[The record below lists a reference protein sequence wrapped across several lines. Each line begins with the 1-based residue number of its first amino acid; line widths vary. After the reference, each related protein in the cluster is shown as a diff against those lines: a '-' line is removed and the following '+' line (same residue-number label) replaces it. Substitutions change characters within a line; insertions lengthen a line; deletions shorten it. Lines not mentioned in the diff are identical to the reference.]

1 MRRALFLGLWLMLFL
16 LRFDYLQGQN
26 YTMTNGRVTT
36 CSGNFYDP
44 GGPDEDYGEN
54 LDFTQTFTAASPN
67 MCLKVTFTSFH
78 LESGYIS
85 DYYIYYWDYL
95 EIYDGNSDSAS
106 LIGLYFGSN
115 SPGSVTSTSG
125 SLTFVFHSDA
135 LYNYSGWEATIS
147 CVECPDPENNM
158 HDGTVIVDCS
168 KSIVPFYDPGGPSG
182 DYGSFS
188 DFTQTFMSSDPD
200 SCLEVTFDT
209 IDLETRWDVLYV
221 YDGTSDTTGTLLRAF
236 SSSYSNVTLTS
247 FTGALTFKF
256 TSDYD
261 GQRAG
266 WEASIRCSSCAE
278 SPPSP
283 PPPPAPNPCEP
294 NGIHPFCTDANPY
307 GIIYTSGTSGNASS
321 FLHSSSYSC
330 LSTMPNP
337 AWYYMQISDPGDLLI
352 YIEQTT
358 LSGDGLDVDFACWGP
373 FTASS
378 QSDFVDKLCSGSY
391 TLNDSIGDY
400 FMGHRPENGNHQND
414 MGGYPVGNV
423 VDCSYSIAATEWCF
437 IPNAQPGEW
446 YLLLIT
452 NYRGYSGQITFGLVE
467 EYSTASTNCSL
478 LAPISYNAPLCEGD
492 TLVLTCEN
500 PQADATYHWSGPGG
514 WTAVTT
520 IPYVVIPNASTSQ
533 SGQYTLL
540 MTGVSATVDT
550 SQVDVVIRQRPQ
562 VTVTASVDSICNGS
576 SVTLQAAGADTY
588 RWLSTSSVSGSLTV
602 TPDSSTTYT
611 VIGSTGV
618 CLDTAAHLVTVFHSS
633 TGDTIAV
640 ACDRFDWYEHEGIE
654 ESGDYYHTFTNAAGC
669 DSVVTLHL
677 TIGNTPEFNVSVSH
691 IALCAGD
698 TVTLVVETYDDSS
711 PVSYRW
717 SNEETTAVITVSPD
731 ETTEYSVTVTNS
743 YGCSDSESLTI
754 LVGTNSSQTFYDT
767 ICQGA
772 GYDDNGFTLTEEET
786 NSPGNY
792 NLSYVETN
800 NGCVSTI
807 TLHLTVLEPPV
818 TIIDTAAC
826 DSFEWND
833 SIYYESRVDIRHF
846 QCVNG
851 CDSTVKL
858 ILTVGHTPEIAI
870 SVSTDTICRGDF
882 VMLTAEVGNNTSSGL
897 SYHWNTGQ
905 TTRYLFEILE
915 ETTQYAVTVTDQV
928 GCSDS
933 AVREVEIFKTKPMTD
948 TVYRCCDSSAVM
960 TARDAFAYLWESG
973 ASTQTVTVPS
983 SGFYLV
989 RVTPFYGCPVVDT
1002 VKVVTMLVNP
1012 FSEIHIPEMCG
1023 GGSYQVTVS
1032 HDSIADMVIRTHET
1046 SVALH
1051 DTMFIPGGDTCETN
1065 DCHHRSLLQLGI
1077 YEDTAYVNSVDDIR
1091 YVRVNMEHSY
1101 AGDLYIKLTCPNGQS
1116 ADILRYGN
1124 PLQYED
1130 RGDCWNEIPLSSFEW
1145 QTGDTNANLS
1155 TYFGLPIDRI
1165 SSEYPCDSTDSDNAP
1180 GVGWN
1185 YCWSNNTSEGYT
1197 YAGGV
1202 GSLVYRNENVII
1214 PADIYLFHYVFD
1226 STHVTAGTQFYH
1238 PDESFESLVGC
1249 PLNGTWTLEVM
1260 DGNTRDNGYV
1270 FGWELA
1276 LAENFPTFEY
1286 VDVDYIT
1293 VDGPWVEVTD
1303 STFLFSPPIDL
1314 ERDTTISYTFHS
1326 FSEQGCHYDT
1336 TVEITFNAR
1345 NIHTVNET
1353 ACDSLV
1359 WNGVIYT
1366 KDTTI
1371 TVTFSN
1377 IHGCDSIVTLNLNIR
1392 QKHPVGVSGIRPVCD
1407 GDSIEL
1413 AVDSAA
1419 IYQWSTGD
1427 ETRTVTISDSGTYSV
1442 RTIDEYGCYS
1452 DTTFYIPMIFPQY
1465 SRKDTLV
1472 CDSLVWE
1479 GVVYRETGEYTF
1491 SYPGSNG
1498 CDSVFLLNLVV
1509 SENPIVTAFLSD
1521 MVAGEVQVVTFG
1533 MTPEDNL
1540 QYINPQTIPSHSDTV
1555 FLSDGVPC
1563 EPYGNAQ
1570 DDFVGPWSDRQTDT
1584 SFLITSPSDLANDTT
1599 VTYRFVMETDCGC
1612 RYDTTV
1618 DIHIYA
1624 HKHIDLYDTISA
1636 LELDYTWNDSLFT
1649 GPGIKTI
1656 VSQTSHGADS
1666 VVMMHLSVIY
1676 AYDTVICNNKLPLI
1690 WHNRLFQGTDSV
1702 VTHFPVNGADS
1713 IEVLAVTVNDTT
1725 HGFKRISILEN
1736 ELPDFSL
1743 NGYTYDSAG
1752 TYTQILTNMA
1762 GCDSLLTIELVV
1774 LHNVD
1779 AQQDSSVCDNAFPF
1793 FWNGVRFDEPGSQ
1806 TVILEASSGADSILL
1821 MNVEPLPHPTATIS
1835 GMPVICNGD
1844 PALLTANEA
1853 FAYQWSNGDTTRSV
1867 AATTTGRWR
1876 LTVTDVNG
1884 CQDTTSV
1891 KVIATEMY
1899 KIDSIVLPRI
1909 CAGDDYI
1916 FTVGHQST
1924 SNIIIGNNETSLSR
1938 TETIFLPDGVD
1949 CPPYGCSYV
1958 SPLTFSA
1965 FPDDATVTSVNDIL
1979 YVRLNM
1985 EHSYAADLYINIR
1998 CPNEQKADILR
2009 FNGFA
2014 NSDCS
2019 STIPY
2024 SSRSWQP
2031 GSNARD
2037 YTYFGWPYD
2046 NESDFSPCDA
2056 DNPANAPGTGWN
2068 YCWSNNDA
2076 YSYGGGNGSLIYRSN
2091 NVRSY
2096 GSYFLPIYV
2105 FDSSNVALGTQFY
2118 HPDQS
2123 FSNLIGCP
2131 LNGTWKI
2138 EVMDGYEEDNGYV
2151 FGWELALSPHIT
2163 TIENTDVTHVT
2174 VEGEWIEPLN
2184 DTTFLI
2190 SPPATLTRDTT
2201 VQFLYHL
2208 FDDYGCSYDTLLSV
2222 MIFATDTVVMDT
2234 VVCDSFTWNNV
2245 TYAESGS
2252 YSLQFSNIHGCD
2264 SIVTINL
2271 TVVPSPHVTI
2281 TGPVLL
2287 CADSVATLSAGD
2299 YAHYMWSTGDT
2310 TRTIDIG
2317 GSGTYSVTVTDEYGC
2332 SGPASHQVTSP
2343 VYPIVSVSRI
2353 GICADSTY
2361 AVTIGLSAE
2370 NTVTLNQDPNLFAMD
2385 VQGIW
2390 IYDDEEGVPTVIPP
2404 ANFPKDTTI
2413 RVAFSLADTNG
2424 CHYDTTLIVDV
2435 YHLIYK
2441 TIDSTVCDSL
2451 VFDGITYTQSGVSQH
2466 NFRTVNGCDSIVML
2480 NLTVNYSAE
2489 TYDTLYLVHNQ
2500 LPYYFEPADIYFIT
2514 PDDMSFQYLLQTQGG
2529 CDSVIQQ
2536 QVYIYSNIV
2545 EGKDTTICSTAL
2557 PFTWN
2562 GHVFESAGSVTDT
2575 LRTIHNS
2582 DSLVT
2587 YTLTVDEV
2595 DAAIG
2600 NVSHVVCYGDAS
2612 GAAAAT
2618 VTGGQD
2624 PMAYQWKDD
2633 GGNSVSTTTQIH
2645 DVMAGFYSFSV
2656 TDHLGCIASDT
2667 LTIRNL
2673 HEEIMPSTI
2682 AADQSVCEGD
2692 TLSRFT
2698 GSPASGGDEGVYQW
2712 QISSDGDVWA
2722 TAPGISNQQNYTYPG
2737 IPQVSSF
2744 QLRRAWIT
2752 ASCGRAYS
2760 DTVEVEVWPA
2770 YHDTLSVTMCQG
2782 DTYQENGFEVDETMT
2797 ANPGTFTLEQRLTTG
2812 HCDSVI
2818 ILQYTVNQKYESTIE
2833 EEICEGKD
2841 YAAHGFVIP
2850 AEETVDVETLTR
2862 TLTLASV
2869 QGCDSLVQLHL
2880 TVVDTALQIVSL
2892 TPDFCEDM
2900 LAELVVVTE
2909 LADYQWNT
2917 GETMSQITV
2926 TMPGVYC
2933 VTASQGNCR
2942 VQARYT
2948 IEPCEF
2954 KLFLPNAITPT
2965 RGDGLND
2972 YFSIPETM
2980 QHTIGDFEITFYNR
2994 WGEIVFYSTDKSF
3007 RWNGEVNGTIYPNN
3021 VYSYIVRCTDV
3032 NGKQYTFKGTLTV
3045 L

>member
-44 GGPDEDYGEN
+44 GGPDENYGDN

-78 LESGYIS
+78 LEGA
-85 DYYIYYWDYL
+85 YYEYPYYYL
-95 EIYDGNSDSAS
+95 YDALYIYDGPSEDSP
-106 LIGLYFGSN
+106 LIGIYFGSN
-115 SPGSVTSTSG
+115 SPGVVTSTSG
-125 SLTFVFHSDA
+125 SLTFVFFSDES
-135 LYNYSGWEATIS
+135 YNYSGWEATIS
-147 CVECPDPENNM
+147 CVECPEPENNM

-182 DYGSFS
+182 DYGNFS
-188 DFTQTFMSSDPD
+188 YFTQTFVSSDPD

-209 IDLETRWDVLYV
+209 IDLETRWDALYV

-261 GQRAG
+261 DQRAG

-358 LSGDGLDVDFACWGP
+358 LSGDGLDVDFVCWGP

-500 PQADATYHWSGPGG
+500 PQEGATYHWSGPGG
-514 WTAVTT
+514 WNEVTT
-520 IPYVVIPNASTSQ
+520 VPFVAIPNATISQ
-533 SGQYTLL
+533 SGQYVLYITD
-540 MTGVSATVDT
+540 VSSTADT
-550 SQVDVVIRQRPQ
+550 SRVDVTIRANPS
-562 VTVTASVDSICNGS
+562 VTITASEDTICSGNA
-576 SVTLQAAGADTY
+576 VTLQAAGADTY
-588 RWLSTSSVSGSLTV
+588 RWLSTPSVASSLTV
-602 TPDSSTTYT
+602 TPDSTTTYR
-611 VIGSTGV
+611 VVGQTGV
-618 CLDTAAHLVTVFHSS
+618 CVDTADFRVTVFQS
-633 TGDTIAV
+633 TVGDTFAV
-640 ACDRFDWYEHEGIE
+640 ACDRFDWYEHENITENGE
-654 ESGDYYHTFTNAAGC
+654 YFHTFTNAAGC
-669 DSVVTLHL
+669 DSMVTLHL
-677 TIGNTPEFNVSVSH
+677 TIGNTPE
-691 IALCAGD
+691 
-698 TVTLVVETYDDSS
+698 
-711 PVSYRW
+711 
-717 SNEETTAVITVSPD
+717 
-731 ETTEYSVTVTNS
+731 
-743 YGCSDSESLTI
+743 
-754 LVGTNSSQTFYDT
+754 
-767 ICQGA
+767 
-772 GYDDNGFTLTEEET
+772 
-786 NSPGNY
+786 
-792 NLSYVETN
+792 
-800 NGCVSTI
+800 
-807 TLHLTVLEPPV
+807 
-818 TIIDTAAC
+818 TIIEAKAC
-826 DSFEWND
+826 EFYEWYD
-833 SIYYESRVDIRHF
+833 SIYTQSGNYHRQFRNVY
-846 QCVNG
+846 G
-851 CDSTVKL
+851 CDSTLTLHL
-858 ILTVGHTPEIAI
+858 IIGHEPEVTITLSSDTVCQG
-870 SVSTDTICRGDF
+870 STVT
-882 VMLTAEVGNNTSSGL
+882 LTAEVENSDSQDF
-897 SYHWNTGQ
+897 SYLWNTGA
-905 TTRYLFEILE
+905 TTNSITVRME
-915 ETTQYAVTVTDQV
+915 ETTQFTVTVTDSAD
-928 GCSDS
+928 CSGS
-933 AVREVEIFKTKPMTD
+933 ATREVQIFESEPIMNV
-948 TVYRCCDSSAVM
+948 VYRCSDSSAVL
-960 TARDAFAYLWESG
+960 TAREAVSYEWEMG
-973 ASTQTVTVPS
+973 DTTQSVTVPA
-983 SGFYLV
+983 SGLYLV
-989 RVTPFYGCPVVDT
+989 SVTPFDGCPVVDSF
-1002 VKVVTMLVNP
+1002 KVVTMLVNA
-1012 FSEIHIPEMCG
+1012 FSDIRIPEMCG

-1046 SVALH
+1046 SLALH

-1077 YEDTAYVNSVDDIR
+1077 YEDTAHVNSVDDIR

-1101 AGDLYIKLTCPNGQS
+1101 VGDLYIKLTCPNGQS

-1130 RGDCWNEIPLSSFEW
+1130 RGDCWNEIPLSCFEW

-1165 SSEYPCDSTDSDNAP
+1165 NSEYPCDSTDSDNAP

-1185 YCWSNNTSEGYT
+1185 YCWSNNMSEGYT

-1260 DGNTRDNGYV
+1260 DGNTRDNGYI

-1276 LAENFPTFEY
+1276 LSEDFPTFEY

-1303 STFLFSPPIDL
+1303 SIFLFSPPVDL
-1314 ERDTTISYTFHS
+1314 ERDTTVSYTFHS

-1345 NIHTVNET
+1345 NINTINESV
-1353 ACDSLV
+1353 CDSLV

-1371 TVTFSN
+1371 TVTLTN
-1377 IHGCDSIVTLNLNIR
+1377 IHGCDSIVTLN
-1392 QKHPVGVSGIRPVCD
+1392 
-1407 GDSIEL
+1407 
-1413 AVDSAA
+1413 
-1419 IYQWSTGD
+1419 
-1427 ETRTVTISDSGTYSV
+1427 
-1442 RTIDEYGCYS
+1442 
-1452 DTTFYIPMIFPQY
+1452 
-1465 SRKDTLV
+1465 
-1472 CDSLVWE
+1472 
-1479 GVVYRETGEYTF
+1479 
-1491 SYPGSNG
+1491 
-1498 CDSVFLLNLVV
+1498 
-1509 SENPIVTAFLSD
+1509 
-1521 MVAGEVQVVTFG
+1521 
-1533 MTPEDNL
+1533 
-1540 QYINPQTIPSHSDTV
+1540 
-1555 FLSDGVPC
+1555 
-1563 EPYGNAQ
+1563 
-1570 DDFVGPWSDRQTDT
+1570 
-1584 SFLITSPSDLANDTT
+1584 
-1599 VTYRFVMETDCGC
+1599 
-1612 RYDTTV
+1612 
-1618 DIHIYA
+1618 
-1624 HKHIDLYDTISA
+1624 
-1636 LELDYTWNDSLFT
+1636 
-1649 GPGIKTI
+1649 
-1656 VSQTSHGADS
+1656 
-1666 VVMMHLSVIY
+1666 
-1676 AYDTVICNNKLPLI
+1676 
-1690 WHNRLFQGTDSV
+1690 
-1702 VTHFPVNGADS
+1702 
-1713 IEVLAVTVNDTT
+1713 VTVNDTT

-1774 LHNVD
+1774 LYNVD
-1779 AQQDSSVCDNAFPF
+1779 AQKDSSVCDNAFPF

-1821 MNVEPLPHPTATIS
+1821 MNVEALPHPTATIS

-1924 SNIIIGNNETSLSR
+1924 SNIIIGNNETSLAR

-2009 FNGFA
+2009 FNGSA

-2031 GSNARD
+2031 GSNARN

-2091 NVRSY
+2091 NVRNY
-2096 GSYFLPIYV
+2096 GNYFWPIYV

-2245 TYAESGS
+2245 TYTESGP
-2252 YSLQFSNIHGCD
+2252 YSQQFTNIHGCD

-2271 TVVPSPHVTI
+2271 TVVSSPQVTI

-2299 YAHYMWSTGDT
+2299 YAHYVWSTGDT

-2317 GSGTYSVTVTDEYGC
+2317 GSGTYSVTVTDEHGC
-2332 SGPASHQVTSP
+2332 GGRDSLQVTSP

-2353 GICADSTY
+2353 GICADSTCGI
-2361 AVTIGLSAE
+2361 TMGLSAE

-2424 CHYDTTLIVDV
+2424 CQYDTTLIVDV

-2545 EGKDTTICSTAL
+2545 EEKDTTICSTAL

-2575 LRTIHNS
+2575 LRTMHNS

-2600 NVSHVVCYGDAS
+2600 NVSHVVCYGDAT

-2900 LAELVVVTE
+2900 SAELVVVTE

-2926 TMPGVYC
+2926 TMPGVYS

-2948 IEPCEF
+2948 VEPCEF
-2954 KLFLPNAITPT
+2954 KLLLPNAITPT

-2980 QHTIGDFEITFYNR
+2980 QHIIGDFEITFYNR